1 MLKSIVKVDWTPV
14 IKSGYKIDGYYIA
27 TNFLFHAVDFI
38 VKLIFTS
45 LLQSSLF
52 LCTKPILY
60 SICFNLQKIFLSCVV
75 LCLYSRL
82 VLGTLPHRYFLFF
95 SLFLYSLRPLFEQS
109 DKVITRHDKL
119 IEGLIE
125 GDSCVGSN
133 WDKFPGYQLS
143 FYPSRNSIYPKN
155 VFIFHS
161 ILM

>member
-1 MLKSIVKVDWTPV
+1 MDITLQ
-14 IKSGYKIDGYYIA
+14 
-27 TNFLFHAVDFI
+27 
-38 VKLIFTS
+38 LIFYFMLLILLSNLFSQVCSNLVYSYVPS
-45 LLQSSLF
+45 LYYTVYVLTCRKSS
-52 LCTKPILY
+52 Y
-60 SICFNLQKIFLSCVV
+60 HV
-75 LCLYSRL
+75 LCCVCTVDLCLELYLIDIS
-82 VLGTLPHRYFLFF
+82 LFF

-143 FYPSRNSIYPKN
+143 FYPSRNSIYLKN